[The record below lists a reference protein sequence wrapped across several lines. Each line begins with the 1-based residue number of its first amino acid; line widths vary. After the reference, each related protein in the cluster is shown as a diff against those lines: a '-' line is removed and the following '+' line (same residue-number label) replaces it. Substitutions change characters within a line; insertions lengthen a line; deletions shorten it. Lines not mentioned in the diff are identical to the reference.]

1 MKRLF
6 AALAMTAALLL
17 AAPTALATSL
27 ELSVNAPPGSVRAG
41 EEFTVT
47 VELDGAAEFCAA
59 QFTLAFDR
67 DEMECVEAKP
77 GPLAAGMLHA
87 ENPDAPE
94 GAIVAAASAEPVKS
108 GEGGVLGT
116 FRFRAKADLDRL
128 RLALED
134 VLLGDENGN
143 ELAVSLTVGAEPE
156 APEMPSV
163 PETPPETPEPPK
175 TPETPSAAETSPE
188 TLETS
193 PALAFPDVKGHWAAD
208 SIRKAA
214 ESGLIG
220 GYADGTFRPDQPVTR
235 KQMAVILWRMAGKP
249 RPETQAPFT
258 DLEGCGQ
265 EFRDAIAWGHEKG
278 LINGT
283 SADTFSPDAALTR
296 QAAMK
301 LLFGY
306 AGGQAGPEAL
316 LYPTYDGAFADSGRI
331 SGWAREAMYWGVYNG
346 VLNGSGQT
354 LNPRGNVTRAQLS
367 AILVRYL
374 ERGET

>member
-1 MKRLF
+1 M
-6 AALAMTAALLL
+6 ALALTAALLL
-17 AAPTALATSL
+17 AAPTASAASL
-27 ELSVNAPPGSVRAG
+27 ELSVNGLPGSVRAG
-41 EEFTVT
+41 EEFAVT
-47 VELDGAAEFCAA
+47 VDLDGAAAFCAV

-67 DEMECVEAKP
+67 SELDCTEAAP
-77 GPLAAGMLHA
+77 GALLAGMLHA

-94 GAIVAAASAEPVKS
+94 GAIIAAAAADPVQ
-108 GEGGVLGT
+108 GGGVLGT
-116 FRFRAKADLDRL
+116 FRFRAKTDLDSPRL
-128 RLALED
+128 TLED
-134 VLLGDENGN
+134 VLLGDED
-143 ELAVSLTVGAEPE
+143 GAELDVSVTAGAPPVKPE
-156 APEMPSV
+156 TPEEPETPETPETPPAV
-163 PETPPETPEPPK
+163 PETPGDPNQAASADPPA
-175 TPETPSAAETSPE
+175 PS
-188 TLETS
+188 
-193 PALAFPDVKGHWAAD
+193 FPDAEGHWAAD

-214 ESGLIG
+214 EKGLIG
-220 GYADGTFRPDQPVTR
+220 GYADGTFRPNQPVTR
-235 KQMAVILWRMAGKP
+235 KQMAVILWRMAGRP
-249 RPETQAPFT
+249 RPETQAPFA

-283 SADTFSPDAALTR
+283 TATTFSPDAALTR

-316 LYPTYDGAFADSGRI
+316 LYTDYDGTYTDSAQI
-331 SGWAREAMYWGVYNG
+331 SSATREAVYWGVYNG
-346 VLNGSGQT
+346 ILNGSGQT

>member
-17 AAPTALATSL
+17 AAPTASAASL
-27 ELSVNAPPGSVRAG
+27 ELSVNGPPGSVRAG

-47 VELDGAAEFCAA
+47 VELDGTAEFCAA

-67 DEMECVEAKP
+67 SELDCTEAAP
-77 GPLAAGMLHA
+77 GALLAGMLHA

-94 GAIVAAASAEPVKS
+94 GAIVAAASVEPVQ
-108 GEGGVLGT
+108 GGGVLGT
-116 FRFRAKADLDRL
+116 FRFRAKADLDSPRL
-128 RLALED
+128 TLED
-134 VLLGDENGN
+134 VLLGDED
-143 ELAVSLTVGAEPE
+143 GAELDVSVTAGAASKPAGTPE
-156 APEMPSV
+156 APETPKAPEAPETPKAPETPET
-163 PETPPETPEPPK
+163 PETPPVAP
-175 TPETPSAAETSPE
+175 AA
-188 TLETS
+188 
-193 PALAFPDVKGHWAAD
+193 PAPAFSDVKGHWAEE
-208 SIRKAA
+208 SVRKAA
-214 ESGLIG
+214 EKGLIG
-220 GYADGTFRPDQPVTR
+220 GYADGTFRPNQPVTR

-249 RPETQAPFT
+249 QPEAQAPFT

-265 EFRDAIAWGHEKG
+265 EFRDAIAWGHGKG

-283 SADTFSPDAALTR
+283 TATTFSPDAALTR

-316 LYPTYDGAFADSGRI
+316 LYSTYDGTYTDSARI
-331 SGWAREAMYWGVYNG
+331 SGAAREAVYWGVYNG
-346 VLNGSGQT
+346 ILNGNGQT

-374 ERGET
+374 ERGDS